1 MNGFIYK
8 YTFPDGKVYIGQ
20 TVRPIAARHRE
31 HTMPSSGKYNVG
43 FWEAWQKYG
52 DAKLEILETVDAKDA
67 SELTSTLN
75 RLESAYVDEYNA
87 LNPQFGYNRVPGGYA
102 TSATK
107 KALMKYF
114 WKLVPKVW
122 GERAIFFKILRN
134 KIDLLFEE
142 PVYLEPEEIAFVNES
157 VLPIVDDD
165 YRGFITISDNGELS
179 INIDSSDDEADED
192 LDDFLIDETYSWLT
206 FAVKEIEECE
216 RDEVYRVI
224 WDYVL
229 SNSSSIL
236 SEKAILKIDKE
247 GNVVKE
253 YESITEVMHDLNL
266 SYSAN
271 IYNVLEGKQKTAY
284 GFVWKWKNH

>member
-1 MNGFIYK
+1 
-8 YTFPDGKVYIGQ
+8 
-20 TVRPIAARHRE
+20 
-31 HTMPSSGKYNVG
+31 MPSTGKYNVG

-52 DAKLEILETVDAKDA
+52 DAKLEILETAEANDA
-67 SELTSTLN
+67 SELTSKLN
-75 RLESAYVDEYNA
+75 RLESRYVDEYKA
-87 LNPQFGYNRVPGGYA
+87 LDPQFGYNRVPGGYA

-122 GERAIFFKILRN
+122 GERAIFFKNLRN

-157 VLPIVDDD
+157 LLPIVDDD
-165 YRGFITISDNGELS
+165 YRGFITISENGELRIT
-179 INIDSSDDEADED
+179 INSSNDEADED
-192 LDDFLIDETYSWLT
+192 LDSFLIDETYSWLT
-206 FAVKEIEECE
+206 FAVEEIEERE

-236 SEKAILKIDKE
+236 SEKAILMIDKE
-247 GNVVKE
+247 GIVVKE

-271 IYNVLEGKQKTAY
+271 INNVLEGKQKTAY